1 MKSEPIQRQRHKL
14 QKQEQDKESEKM
26 LGEDLAKWLFNA
38 IRKLLKPALKFG
50 HALGVEWM
58 LILYW
63 VPFSMAGKSNTL
75 WFYIALSLTVAQLVL
90 NLYCKVKGEKARNLI
105 VFATIHI
112 VKNLKG
118 EGAKGIIAKLN
129 TENVQSISGMVFG
142 KKGGNYVTKKEQEDG
157 HALVIGGAGSGK
169 SSGIAIPTLMS
180 WKNRAFVI
188 DIKGELYEKTKK
200 VRGEDSIKVFNP
212 SDEFACGYNPYY
224 VLEMTD
230 DLCSTAHEIAE
241 SIIPLSPDVKEPMW
255 IKNARDFLCGAIL
268 YFYDKGK
275 NFSETMIAIKSQSAK
290 SLVAEVME
298 SGIQEAITY
307 MSTFADMADETLS
320 GVFTEVSINITP
332 FATNKALIRVLGS
345 SSNAITPN
353 DLENGNDVFI
363 CIEEHKLE
371 QWKTLLTMMVNQFC
385 KFFEQRKND
394 NNTPI
399 LFMLDEFPRLGKI
412 ESVATGLATLRS
424 KKIEIMLYVQSK
436 NQLDM
441 IYGKEQAGSICDN
454 CTYKVILKAS
464 EPATQKWCS
473 DLVGTFDKIKKSN
486 STNANA
492 FGMGSGSGVS
502 TTTEEKRIIKPEEF
516 AYLQDVVCIF
526 PTGYNRITKI
536 KWWEDKYF
544 SKYS

>member
-1 MKSEPIQRQRHKL
+1 MDLGGATLKAVWNIVKVLFKPCMKI
-14 QKQEQDKESEKM
+14 
-26 LGEDLAKWLFNA
+26 
-38 IRKLLKPALKFG
+38 G
-50 HALGVEWM
+50 HALGLEWM

-63 VPFSMAGKSNTL
+63 IPFSMVNRSSKVWYTIAVTCTL
-75 WFYIALSLTVAQLVL
+75 VQLAL
-90 NLYCKVKGEKARNLI
+90 NIFCKIRGERSRNFVVYGLIFLFKHLKGEKA
-105 VFATIHI
+105 
-112 VKNLKG
+112 
-118 EGAKGIIAKLN
+118 KGILAKLN
-129 TENVQSISGMVFG
+129 TDNASEMSGMVFG
-142 KKGGNYVTKKEQEDG
+142 KKGSSYVTKKEEEDG

-169 SSGIAIPTLMS
+169 SSGVAIPTLMS

-200 VRGEDSIKVFNP
+200 ARGEDMIKVFNP
-212 SDEFACGYNPYY
+212 SNAYACGYNPYY

-241 SIIPLSPDVKEPMW
+241 SIIPLPADVKEPMW
-255 IKNARDFLCGAIL
+255 IKNARDYLCGAIL

-275 NFSETMIAIKSQSAK
+275 NFSDTMIAIKSQSPK
-290 SLVAEVME
+290 SLVAEIME
-298 SGIQEAITY
+298 SDNKDAIIY

-332 FATNKALIRVLGS
+332 FATNKELIRALSGS
-345 SSNAITPN
+345 SNSITPN
-353 DLENGNDVFI
+353 DLESGYDVFI

-371 QWKTLLTMMVNQFC
+371 QWKSLMTMIVNQFC
-385 KFFEQRKND
+385 KFFEQRKDGNSE
-394 NNTPI
+394 PI

-436 NQLDM
+436 NQLDV
-441 IYGKEQAGSICDN
+441 IYGEKQAGSICDN
-454 CTYKVILKAS
+454 CTYKAILKAS

-473 DLVGTFDKIKKSN
+473 DLVGTYDKTKKS
-486 STNANA
+486 SSVNADN
-492 FGMGSGSGVS
+492 FGMGKGSGIS

-526 PTGYNRITKI
+526 PTGYSRITKI
-536 KWWEDKYF
+536 KYWEDKAF
-544 SKYS
+544 AN

>member
-1 MKSEPIQRQRHKL
+1 MDLGGATLKAVWNIVKVLFKPCMKI
-14 QKQEQDKESEKM
+14 
-26 LGEDLAKWLFNA
+26 
-38 IRKLLKPALKFG
+38 G
-50 HALGVEWM
+50 HALGLEWM

-63 VPFSMAGKSNTL
+63 IPFSLVNRSSKVWYTIAVTCTL
-75 WFYIALSLTVAQLVL
+75 VQLAL
-90 NLYCKVKGEKARNLI
+90 NIFCKIRGERSRNFVVYGLIFLFKHLKGEKA
-105 VFATIHI
+105 
-112 VKNLKG
+112 
-118 EGAKGIIAKLN
+118 KGILAKLN
-129 TENVQSISGMVFG
+129 TDNASEMSGMVFG
-142 KKGGNYVTKKEQEDG
+142 KKGSSYVTKKEEEDG

-169 SSGIAIPTLMS
+169 SSGVAIPTLMS

-200 VRGEDSIKVFNP
+200 ARGEDMIKVFNP
-212 SDEFACGYNPYY
+212 SNTYACGYNPYY

-241 SIIPLSPDVKEPMW
+241 SIIPLPADVKEPMW
-255 IKNARDFLCGAIL
+255 IKNARDYLCGAIL

-275 NFSETMIAIKSQSAK
+275 NFSDTMIAIKSQSPK
-290 SLVAEVME
+290 SLVAEIME
-298 SGIQEAITY
+298 SDNKDAIIY

-332 FATNKALIRVLGS
+332 FATNKELIRALSGS
-345 SSNAITPN
+345 SNSITPN
-353 DLENGNDVFI
+353 DLESGYDVFI

-371 QWKTLLTMMVNQFC
+371 QWKSLMTMIVNQFC
-385 KFFEQRKND
+385 KFFEQRKDGNSE
-394 NNTPI
+394 PI

-436 NQLDM
+436 NQLDV
-441 IYGKEQAGSICDN
+441 IYGEKQAGSICDN
-454 CTYKVILKAS
+454 CTYKAILKAS

-473 DLVGTFDKIKKSN
+473 DLVGTYDKTKKS
-486 STNANA
+486 SSVNADN
-492 FGMGSGSGVS
+492 FGMGKGSGIS

-526 PTGYNRITKI
+526 PTGYSRITKI
-536 KWWEDKYF
+536 KYWEDKAF
-544 SKYS
+544 AN

>member
-1 MKSEPIQRQRHKL
+1 M
-14 QKQEQDKESEKM
+14 D
-26 LGEDLAKWLFNA
+26 LGTSTVKAVFTIIKVLF
-38 IRKLLKPALKFG
+38 KPCLKIG
-50 HALGVEWM
+50 HALGLEWM

-63 VPFSMAGKSNTL
+63 IPFSMVGKSNKAWYVIAITCTL
-75 WFYIALSLTVAQLVL
+75 LQIAL
-90 NLYCKVKGEKARNLI
+90 NLYCKVKGERARNFVVYGVILL
-105 VFATIHI
+105 FKH
-112 VKNLKG
+112 LKG
-118 EGAKGIIAKLN
+118 DKAKGILAKLN
-129 TENVQSISGMVFG
+129 TDSASDISGMVFG
-142 KKGGNYVTKKEQEDG
+142 KKGSTYVTKKEQEDG

-169 SSGIAIPTLMS
+169 SSGVAIPTLMS

-200 VRGEDSIKVFNP
+200 ARGEDMIKVFNP
-212 SDEFACGYNPYY
+212 SDINAYGYNPFY

-230 DLCSTAHEIAE
+230 DLSSTAHEIAE
-241 SIIPLSPDVKEPMW
+241 SIIPLPADVKEPMW
-255 IKNARDFLCGAIL
+255 IKNARDYLCGAIL
-268 YFYDKGK
+268 YFYNQRK
-275 NFSETMIAIKSQSAK
+275 NFSETMIAIKSQSPK
-290 SLVAEVME
+290 SLVAEIME
-298 SGIQEAITY
+298 SKNQDAIIY

-332 FATNKALIRVLGS
+332 FATNKDLIRALGNT
-345 SSNAITPN
+345 SNAITPN
-353 DLENGNDVFI
+353 DLESGSDVFI

-371 QWKTLLTMMVNQFC
+371 QWKSLLTMIVNQFC

-394 NNTPI
+394 NTEPI

-441 IYGKEQAGSICDN
+441 IYGEKQAGSICDN
-454 CTYKVILKAS
+454 CTYKAILKAS

-473 DLVGTFDKIKKSN
+473 DLVGTYDKTKKS
-486 STNANA
+486 SSVNADN
-492 FGMGSGSGVS
+492 FGMGKGSGIS

-526 PTGYNRITKI
+526 PSGYSRITKI
-536 KWWEDKYF
+536 KYWEDKAF
-544 SKYS
+544 SN

>member
-1 MKSEPIQRQRHKL
+1 MDLGGATLKAVWNIVKVLFKPCMKI
-14 QKQEQDKESEKM
+14 
-26 LGEDLAKWLFNA
+26 
-38 IRKLLKPALKFG
+38 G
-50 HALGVEWM
+50 HALGLEWM

-63 VPFSMAGKSNTL
+63 IPFSMVNRSSKVWYTIAVTCTL
-75 WFYIALSLTVAQLVL
+75 VQLAL
-90 NLYCKVKGEKARNLI
+90 NIFCKIRGERSRNFVVYGLIFLFKHLKGEKA
-105 VFATIHI
+105 
-112 VKNLKG
+112 
-118 EGAKGIIAKLN
+118 KGILAKLN
-129 TENVQSISGMVFG
+129 TDNASEMSGMVFG
-142 KKGGNYVTKKEQEDG
+142 KKGSSYVTKKEEEDG

-169 SSGIAIPTLMS
+169 SSGVAIPTLMS

-200 VRGEDSIKVFNP
+200 ARGEDMIKVFNP
-212 SDEFACGYNPYY
+212 SNAYACGYNPYY

-241 SIIPLSPDVKEPMW
+241 SIIPLPADVKEPMW
-255 IKNARDFLCGAIL
+255 IKNARDYLCGAIL

-275 NFSETMIAIKSQSAK
+275 NFSDTMIAIKSQSPK
-290 SLVAEVME
+290 SLVAEIME
-298 SGIQEAITY
+298 SDNKDAIIY

-332 FATNKALIRVLGS
+332 FATNKELIRALSGS
-345 SSNAITPN
+345 SNSITPN
-353 DLENGNDVFI
+353 DLESGYDVFI

-371 QWKTLLTMMVNQFC
+371 QWKSLMTMIVNQFC
-385 KFFEQRKND
+385 KFFEQRKDGNSE
-394 NNTPI
+394 PI

-436 NQLDM
+436 NQLDV
-441 IYGKEQAGSICDN
+441 IYGERQAGSICDN
-454 CTYKVILKAS
+454 CTYKAILKAS

-473 DLVGTFDKIKKSN
+473 DLVGTYDKTKKS
-486 STNANA
+486 SSVNADN
-492 FGMGSGSGVS
+492 FGMGKGSGIS

-526 PTGYNRITKI
+526 PTGYGRITKI
-536 KWWEDKYF
+536 KYWEDKAF
-544 SKYS
+544 VS